1 MKKLSMQKRTEQNG
15 YALLL
20 VVFLNTVL
28 LVSVMIAAPS
38 IRTERQREKE
48 QEMIWRGKQYV
59 RGIKL
64 FYRKNGRFPTS
75 LDDLTKPKM
84 GSLRFMRQAYKDP
97 MNTQDGSWRLIY
109 VGPAGQLIGSLKPPQ
124 TNLQFG
130 QAQGIGT
137 PAGSLNG
144 PGIGPGI
151 QTQPGTSSPFGQI
164 GTQMGTQT
172 SGAATG
178 VGSSA
183 ASPQNPPRTTGTA
196 VSADQGTGV
205 DPNAPIPTGDT

>member
-1 MKKLSMQKRTEQNG
+1 
-15 YALLL
+15 
-20 VVFLNTVL
+20 
-28 LVSVMIAAPS
+28 MI
-38 IRTERQREKE
+38 RRGRQYPPA
-48 QEMIWRGKQYV
+48 MKQY
-59 RGIKL
+59 
-64 FYRKNGRFPTS
+64 YMNMGRSPTS
-75 LDDLTKPKM
+75 LEDLTKPTIA
-84 GSLRFMRQAYKDP
+84 SLRFMRQAYKDP

-164 GTQMGTQT
+164 GTQMGTQ
-172 SGAATG
+172 
-178 VGSSA
+178 
-183 ASPQNPPRTTGTA
+183 
-196 VSADQGTGV
+196 
-205 DPNAPIPTGDT
+205 